1 MWDNM
6 EILTI
11 KGYNC
16 DGELVKNAKGD
27 TNIVEITGKAQSQV
41 TNKLHEWINAGY
53 DDILNTSEKFH
64 DNKPSISLYISN
76 TEGKVIIA
84 VIYDVKTSPNSLSGE
99 IYNLLKAMKK

>member
-1 MWDNM
+1 MCDNLG
-6 EILTI
+6 ILTI

-16 DGELVKNAKGD
+16 AGELVKNTKGD

-64 DNKPSISLYISN
+64 DNKPSIALYISN
-76 TEGKVIIA
+76 AEGKVIIA
-84 VIYDVKTSPNSLSGE
+84 VIYDVKTSPSTLSE
-99 IYNLLKAMKK
+99 ELYTLLKAMKK